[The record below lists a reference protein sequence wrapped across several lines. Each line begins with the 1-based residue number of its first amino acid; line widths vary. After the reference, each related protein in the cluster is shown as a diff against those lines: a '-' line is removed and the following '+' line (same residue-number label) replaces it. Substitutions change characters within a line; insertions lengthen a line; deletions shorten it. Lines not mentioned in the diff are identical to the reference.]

1 MGWFDEQIRQRKNSD
16 DAVLSEALYDII
28 GAASGNKVF
37 YIPEDGIKAIKN
49 EIDKILRFYRVKS
62 RELPDAIK

>member
-37 YIPEDGIKAIKN
+37 YIPKT
-49 EIDKILRFYRVKS
+49 V
-62 RELPDAIK
+62 